1 MFVLELQSFLF
12 ILARITAFIVVVP
25 GFSHK
30 SFPNTSKVA
39 LSIILSWVV
48 YVNIPQA
55 PVYQQTLL
63 FMLAVLRETIIG
75 LTMGFIAKMVFSS
88 VEMAGQLVDFQVG
101 YSMGAIY
108 DPATGTTSSYYGKLF
123 SWMSILVFF
132 MLDLHHTLL
141 LTVMESFSVV
151 TAGQLGFG
159 GFNLSGIL
167 YIFSYTFKIAFC
179 IAAPMLIVLLV
190 TDIVMGLLS
199 RTVPEINVFMLGMPL
214 KSLIGMVMF
223 LILVSS
229 LMTTTGKTLGLMD
242 DYIIKAVEMF
252 R

>member
-75 LTMGFIAKMVFSS
+75 LTMGFIAKMAFSS

-141 LTVMESFSVV
+141 LTVMESFTVV

-159 GFNLSGIL
+159 GLNLSGIL
-167 YIFSYTFKIAFC
+167 YVFSYTFKIAFC

>member
-1 MFVLELQSFLF
+1 MFILELQSFLF

-48 YVNIPQA
+48 YVNIPQ
-55 PVYQQTLL
+55 VHSYEQTLL
-63 FMLAVLRETIIG
+63 FILAVLRETIIG
-75 LTMGFIAKMVFSS
+75 LTMGFIAKMAFSG
-88 VEMAGQLVDFQVG
+88 VEMAGQLIDFQVG

-132 MLDLHHTLL
+132 MLDLHHTLI

-159 GFNLSGIL
+159 TFNLSGIL
-167 YIFSYTFKIAFC
+167 YLFSYTFKIAFC
-179 IAAPMLIVLLV
+179 IAAPMVIVMLV

>member
-1 MFVLELQSFLF
+1 
-12 ILARITAFIVVVP
+12 
-25 GFSHK
+25 
-30 SFPNTSKVA
+30 
-39 LSIILSWVV
+39 
-48 YVNIPQA
+48 
-55 PVYQQTLL
+55 
-63 FMLAVLRETIIG
+63 
-75 LTMGFIAKMVFSS
+75 
-88 VEMAGQLVDFQVG
+88 
-101 YSMGAIY
+101 
-108 DPATGTTSSYYGKLF
+108 
-123 SWMSILVFF
+123 MSILVFF